1 VYQANAPSPERT
13 SPTRPTQPAAAAAAA
28 AAAATPV
35 AVGTSASIPR
45 GQLTYEPIE
54 ANKLGQGAFG
64 VVFRG
69 RWQSI
74 PVAIKSLHLQAADDA
89 LRRELAAEA
98 NVMSNLRH
106 PNILILYGAATDVAP
121 FLMVLELMDTSLDKL
136 LSSPAPLPW
145 SLRYRIGA
153 DIGSGLAYLE
163 VKGIV
168 HRDLKSMNVLLD
180 KVWAR
185 KFILLFFNDNILLF
199 LSILA
204 SFKIVT
210 YCLNS

>member
-1 VYQANAPSPERT
+1 LQAFHEVFSVTPVYQTNAPSPERT
-13 SPTRPTQPAAAAAAA
+13 SPTRPTQPAPTRRTAPVAPTPAAAAA
-28 AAAATPV
+28 
-35 AVGTSASIPR
+35 ASIPR

-64 VVFRG
+64 VVYRG
-69 RWQSI
+69 RWQSM

-89 LRRELAAEA
+89 LRREMAAEA
-98 NVMSNLRH
+98 SVMSNLRH
-106 PNILILYGAATDVAP
+106 PNILILYGAVTDVAP
-121 FLMVLELMDTSLDKL
+121 FLMVLELMDMSLDKL

-163 VKGIV
+163 VKRIV

-180 KVWAR
+180 KVSTPS
-185 KFILLFFNDNILLF
+185 F
-199 LSILA
+199 LYYFLG
-204 SFKIVT
+204 
-210 YCLNS
+210 